1 MPWHGRKLQLTSRIS
16 VIIQSPQPSPAS
28 DSITDTG
35 SWSPRLERFKQALAC
50 PQCAGELSY
59 SDTEARCVSCGQR
72 YPQRGGKL
80 YFVQP
85 PASDDTLDSLKHRL
99 KRALGRL
106 YYSLGV
112 TLIAPTYP
120 FNFRAAIRRH
130 CDPAQALC
138 VDIGCGNQRIDP
150 DILCLDMFDYEAVDI
165 VCDLRSLPFKP
176 ESVDAFVSRS
186 VLEHVPRLE
195 EVASQLKRS
204 TRSGGFSIHLIPFL
218 FPYHASPH
226 DYQRL
231 TASGA
236 EALFEGWV
244 LVEQRAVTG
253 PMTLFLLWL
262 VEFLS
267 TLASAGNERVKSYVY
282 LALCLVLWP
291 IKFLDA
297 PFVGRR
303 SFLAMAP
310 TILTA
315 VRKP

>member
-1 MPWHGRKLQLTSRIS
+1 MPRHRPKLELTSRIS
-16 VIIQSPQPSPAS
+16 IITESPQPSPAS

-50 PQCAGELSY
+50 PQCKADLSY
-59 SDTEARCVSCGQR
+59 SDLEACCVSCDRR
-72 YPQRGGKL
+72 YPRRGGKI

-85 PASDDTLDSLKHRL
+85 PTSDDSFDSLKHRL
-99 KRALGRL
+99 KRTLGEL
-106 YYSLGV
+106 YYRVGV
-112 TLIAPTYP
+112 TLIGPTYP
-120 FNFRAAIRRH
+120 FNFRAAVRRH
-130 CDPAQALC
+130 CRPARALC

-150 DILCLDMFDYEAVDI
+150 DVLCLDMLDYDAVDV
-165 VCDLRSLPFKP
+165 VCDLRTLPFKP

-204 TRSGGFSIHLIPFL
+204 TRPGGFGIHLIPFL

-226 DYQRL
+226 DYRRL

-236 EALFEGWV
+236 EALFEGWE
-244 LVEQRAVTG
+244 LIEQRAVTG
-253 PMTLFLLWL
+253 PMTLLLLWL
-262 VEFLS
+262 LEFLS
-267 TLASAGNERVKSYVY
+267 TLASCGNERAKSYVY
-282 LALCLVLWP
+282 LALCLFLWP